1 MPETADPSALHT
13 QLAQAHQAWQN
24 QQIEQALR
32 QLEAL
37 RQHFP
42 DHPEIL
48 HLLGVIHYSQG
59 NAQTAEPLL
68 AQACHS
74 CPDYDD
80 YFFNWGNC
88 CWALQH
94 WEKAGKAFARACSL
108 NPDLTEAW
116 VKQAQCHEQLKNWP
130 AAAQIWSLLLDRYPE
145 APDLLLSLARNLQ
158 QQNQLE
164 AALPL
169 YLRLL
174 KRGQIPAQILQEIGW
189 FFFALRDFEQALQ
202 CLTQALPHLP
212 ISAESQNGLASVQF
226 QLKHYADA
234 LQSIESAL
242 ELAPDLAEAW
252 WNKAQILLE
261 LEETEAACLALRECL
276 AREPGYQSLLMPL
289 AQEQLDRF
297 RDAQAE
303 VILSLQSEF
312 ALDSD
317 IDQAHYG
324 AGLAAQR
331 NNQPELALEHFE
343 KALKRQPKE
352 ISYHLAQAL
361 CLPVIYTDL
370 AHLQSWRERLED
382 ALPTCLERLQTQPQ
396 AYQQSLPLQQIPLLF
411 HLAYQGFNDCRI
423 HSLLG
428 DFWQSRLRQD
438 GLLIQAKP
446 SKKVHSPLR
455 VGFVSSFFYAH
466 AVSFIYEPLIRSFSG
481 APELQVVCFALGSQ
495 RDEMSE
501 RLKQAVHQFV
511 SLAGLNPLRQAQIVA
526 EAELDV
532 LIYTDI
538 GMETASY
545 LLGLQRL
552 APMQCVL
559 GGHPVTTG
567 LPEIDWALSTYGS
580 EPADA
585 EHHYREKL
593 HLRHSSLLNQYQ
605 APPLN
610 ANGLTKTDLG
620 LPQNRRIY
628 LCPMTLYK
636 IHPEFDSTVAEILER
651 DAQAELCFFEYRQTK
666 LHTHLLSRFEI
677 SLGPEALK
685 RVRFLPWVTRSE
697 FCQILSLADLCLD
710 PFHFS
715 AGNTT
720 YLSMHTGTPFLTW
733 PSGFKRGRVATGIL
747 RLAGLDAF
755 IADSQ
760 ADFARRAVEIAH
772 SDSLRAEFQAQVAA
786 SIHPETTTIDGYQ
799 ELITFIKS
807 QTQTNSLP

>member
-1 MPETADPSALHT
+1 MSETADPTALHA

-24 QQIEQALR
+24 QQIELALH

-37 RQHFP
+37 RQNFP
-42 DHPEIL
+42 EHPEIL
-48 HLLGVIHYSQG
+48 HLLGVVHYSQG
-59 NAQTAEPLL
+59 DAQAAEPFL
-68 AQACHS
+68 ARACQS

-80 YFFNWGNC
+80 YFFNWGNS
-88 CWALQH
+88 CWALQK
-94 WEKAGKAFARACSL
+94 WEKAGKAFARASSL

-130 AAAQIWSLLLDRYPE
+130 EAAQIWSLLLDRYPE

-261 LEETEAACLALRECL
+261 LEETEAACQALRECL

-343 KALKRQPKE
+343 KALRRQPKE

-382 ALPTCLERLQTQPQ
+382 ALPTCLERLQAQPQ

-411 HLAYQGFNDCRI
+411 HLAYQGFNDRPI

-481 APELQVVCFALGSQ
+481 DPELQVVCFALGSQ

-501 RLKQAVHQFV
+501 RLKQAVHQFL

-526 EAELDV
+526 EAKLDV

-585 EHHYREKL
+585 ENHYREKL

-620 LPQNRRIY
+620 LPHNRRIY

-697 FCQILSLADLCLD
+697 FCQILSVADLCLD

-747 RLAGLDAF
+747 RQAGLDAF
-755 IADSQ
+755 VVENQ

-772 SDSLRAEFQAQVAA
+772 SDSLRAEFQAQVEA
-786 SIHPETTTIDGYQ
+786 SINPETATIDGYQ
-799 ELITFIKS
+799 ELITFLKS
-807 QTQTNSLP
+807 QTQTNSLL